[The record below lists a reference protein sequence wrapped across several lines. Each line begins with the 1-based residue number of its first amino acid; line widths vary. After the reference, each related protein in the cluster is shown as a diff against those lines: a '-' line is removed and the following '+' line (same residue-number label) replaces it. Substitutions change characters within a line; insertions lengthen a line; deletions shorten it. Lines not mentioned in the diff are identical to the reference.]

1 MKKIL
6 ALVAAVL
13 LSQTLL
19 FAQSGKS
26 VSTKDVPERYVKDF
40 NRLTSNATDADWYM
54 VDTLVFDAYYTSA
67 NGNKSSLRFSP
78 KGTETRWYINEKY
91 YPHTVVNQ
99 IHESHPDF
107 KIKELYRDRIE
118 KFLADNGEDNA
129 TKKEFTVQN
138 SRILESLEEGS
149 IVVGVDNEVKK
160 Q

>member
-6 ALVAAVL
+6 ALAAAVL

-26 VSTKDVPERYVKDF
+26 VSTKDVPERYVQDF

-99 IHESHPDF
+99 IHESHPNF
-107 KIKELYRDRIE
+107 KIKELYILSIKNKSTYQVLVGQR
-118 KFLADNGEDNA
+118 KGLF
-129 TKKEFTVQN
+129 TKKWKNMRLMNFETDGKF
-138 SRILESLEEGS
+138 IDEIEL
-149 IVVGVDNEVKK
+149 
-160 Q
+160 

>member
-6 ALVAAVL
+6 ALAAAVL

-99 IHESHPDF
+99 IHESHPNF
-107 KIKELYRDRIE
+107 KIKELYILSIKNKSTYQVLVGQR
-118 KFLADNGEDNA
+118 KGLF
-129 TKKEFTVQN
+129 TKKWKNMRLMNFETDGKF
-138 SRILESLEEGS
+138 IDEIEL
-149 IVVGVDNEVKK
+149 
-160 Q
+160 

>member
-107 KIKELYRDRIE
+107 KIKELYILSIKNKSTYQVLVGQR
-118 KFLADNGEDNA
+118 KGLF
-129 TKKEFTVQN
+129 TKKWKNMRLMNFETDGKF
-138 SRILESLEEGS
+138 IDEIEL
-149 IVVGVDNEVKK
+149 
-160 Q
+160 